1 MSINVNSRIIVSRL
15 EKARQGAGTI
25 PLVADLYL
33 LRNHPDAAVLHAIL
47 LWLSYQED
55 MELALSLNDL
65 RENVLNWTKKRFY
78 KAINTLAD
86 AGYVQKNS
94 TPTGTTLRV
103 YILPKQGQGLSPE
116 ETRVVSRGDKGCLQ
130 RRQGLSPEETRV
142 VSRGDNLPLSN
153 SHVVGKISGH
163 NNNNNNNKY
172 NNLSKRESEINLEE
186 INKKTLQLM
195 KRLVLVEEG
204 EEK

>member
-116 ETRVVSRGDKGCLQ
+116 ETRVVSRGD
-130 RRQGLSPEETRV
+130 
-142 VSRGDNLPLSN
+142 NLPLSN